1 MFRRIASFLVLVAAV
16 AAVAG
21 AAAGNAR
28 AQTPLFLDF
37 CKTAA
42 PHATLSLGA
51 GVPSVQSTSPSGSY
65 ASGLCPRYVVD
76 IHVPTSSS
84 GGPGYFDSFTVG
96 GGYAGPAYG
105 SSLGGLPL
113 SQVYCAGYEGSLR
126 VYRKSALGGDFAYL
140 GGGGLHGE
148 WQPSGGLFG
157 PYCALTK
164 SSSFVD
170 LPTFNPPPLVP
181 VVYRVTVS
189 ASLFGYSSRVRAG
202 AWHGVIVS

>member
-1 MFRRIASFLVLVAAV
+1 MLRRLASFVALAAAV

-21 AAAGNAR
+21 AAAGQAR
-28 AQTPLFLDF
+28 ADTTPLFLDF

-42 PHATLSLGA
+42 PHATLSLGP
-51 GVPSVQSTSPSGSY
+51 GVPSVQTTSPSGSY

-76 IHVPTSSS
+76 IFVPTSSS

-126 VYRKSALGGDFAYL
+126 VYRKSALGGEFASL

-148 WQPSGGLFG
+148 WQSGGLFG

-164 SSSFVD
+164 NPSFVD
-170 LPTFNPPPLVP
+170 LPTFNPPALFP